1 MLKKELSGQGLV
13 LKGHRN
19 ASQTF
24 LKLAEKLSLVMFHK
38 KEKGVNAHDWQ
49 NLLLGSTR
57 PHIQS
62 FSQLLG

>member
-38 KEKGVNAHDWQ
+38 KEKGVNAHDW
-49 NLLLGSTR
+49 
-57 PHIQS
+57 
-62 FSQLLG
+62 